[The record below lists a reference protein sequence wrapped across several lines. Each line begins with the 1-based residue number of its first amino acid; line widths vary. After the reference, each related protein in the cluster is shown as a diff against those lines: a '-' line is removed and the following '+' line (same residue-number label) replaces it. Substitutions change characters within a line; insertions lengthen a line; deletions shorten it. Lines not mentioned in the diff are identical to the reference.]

1 MLEELYGPLTAQVVS
16 HRCHCCPYC
25 RRHRRRRVVS
35 RCWPSSKR
43 SNASYAVITILPS
56 HRRTVA
62 LCTIVPSPRCDYACA
77 CETSP
82 GPLAPNQPLSPT
94 SSGIIRCYFQ
104 VQSKYRPSDVPPL
117 GRQLGKKRKKK
128 DERVRDGKRSILTL
142 TPSHQATTFCFAPP
156 ACLNHMS
163 SVHHSHCRFLL
174 G

>member
-1 MLEELYGPLTAQVVS
+1 MAPL
-16 HRCHCCPYC
+16 RPK
-25 RRHRRRRVVS
+25 
-35 RCWPSSKR
+35 SSVI
-43 SNASYAVITILPS
+43 AVIVAPTVVVVVAVASCPVVGLHQNDQMLPTQS
-56 HRRTVA
+56 SPSYHRTVA
-62 LCTIVPSPRCDYACA
+62 PSHYAPSYHRRA
-77 CETSP
+77 VTMPVLVTSP

-128 DERVRDGKRSILTL
+128 DERVRDEKRSILTL

-163 SVHHSHCRFLL
+163 SIHHSHCRFLL